1 MRKFSQESV
10 NFMGLFKNCKRI
22 VVKVGSSTLTHGSGA
37 LNLRRIET
45 LVRVLSDLKNSGKE
59 VVLVSSGAV
68 SAGVAKAGIRRS
80 PDNIGQKQALAAIGQ
95 SELMKIYDRFFSDFG
110 HTVSQILLTRDV
122 LDNPHRRSLA
132 ESTFENL
139 LGMGCVPIVNE
150 NDPVSTD
157 ELTKFGGNDILSA
170 YVAEVCHADIL
181 INLSD
186 VDGLYD
192 KDPRSNPDAMLVS
205 RVEAITDDM
214 INAAGGA
221 GTERGTGGMTAKLK
235 AAKISTD
242 AGVPMFIMNGENP
255 EILYR
260 LLDGG
265 VIGTY
270 FPVTKN

>member
-1 MRKFSQESV
+1 LRKFSQESV

>member
-10 NFMGLFKNCKRI
+10 NFMGLFKNCDRI
-22 VVKVGSSTLTHGSGA
+22 VVKVGSSTLTHSSGA
-37 LNLRRIET
+37 LNLRRIEA
-45 LVRVLSDLKNSGKE
+45 LARVLSDLKNSGKQI
-59 VVLVSSGAV
+59 VLVSSGAV

-139 LGMGCVPIVNE
+139 LTMGCVAIVNE

-170 YVAEVCHADIL
+170 YVADVCHADIL

-186 VDGLYD
+186 VDGLFD
-192 KDPRSNPDAMLVS
+192 KDPRAFDDAQLVS
-205 RVEAITDDM
+205 RVECVTDEM
-214 INAAGGA
+214 IASAGGA

-235 AAKISTD
+235 AAKISTG

-255 EILYR
+255 EILYT

-265 VIGTY
+265 VVGTY
-270 FPVTKN
+270 FPVKKD